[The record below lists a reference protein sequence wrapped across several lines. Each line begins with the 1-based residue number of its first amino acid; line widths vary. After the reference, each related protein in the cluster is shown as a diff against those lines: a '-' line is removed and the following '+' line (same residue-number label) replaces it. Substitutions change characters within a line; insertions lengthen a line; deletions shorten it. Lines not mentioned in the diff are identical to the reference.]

1 MTPHINSI
9 QRGKAARAPRLVVYG
24 EEGIGKSTWASSP
37 EGSVGVPTE
46 DGLDQIDCAR
56 FQTARTYE
64 DVVAM
69 LTAVRDEKHDF
80 RNVFLDSLDW
90 TERLIWDRVCRD
102 FAVKSIERA
111 DGGFG
116 KGYTHALTYWREI
129 LSLLDQIREQ
139 RNMSVILVAHA
150 KVERF
155 EDPEA
160 PAFDR
165 WTPRLHKHA
174 CALVCEWVDAVL
186 FACRKRR
193 VDAVTGKASPIGAG
207 GGERILRTTGSPA
220 CVAKNRFGLPPEL
233 PLSWDAFVEALAPK
247 EAAHA

>member
-1 MTPHINSI
+1 MTPLINSI
-9 QRGKAARAPRLVVYG
+9 QRGKSARPPRLGIYG
-24 EEGIGKSTWASSP
+24 EEGIGKTSWASSP
-37 EGSVGVPTE
+37 AGSIGVPTE

-56 FQTARTYE
+56 FPTARTYE

-129 LSLLDQIREQ
+129 LSLLDQIRER

-193 VDAVTGKASPIGAG
+193 VDAATGKASPIGAG

-247 EAAHA
+247 EAARA